1 MSAELPARP
10 PGMREGLTHVAA
22 LLLLLLLLLLR
33 DARNTFRCFIVR
45 HQRVRRSC

>member
-22 LLLLLLLLLLR
+22 LLLLLLLR